1 MSHIFQLNKV
11 TDTLTALTSQHRA
24 DKKAWSLANQKLVN
38 PLKHQELVDKVSKL
52 EATNQRMQAILERN
66 QLDTSK
72 ALTCW
77 FGLFI
82 YNIPKLLT
90 YL

>member
-1 MSHIFQLNKV
+1 MCHIFQLNKV

-24 DKKAWSLANQKLVN
+24 DKKAWSLASQKLVD

-66 QLDTSK
+66 QLETSK

-77 FGLFI
+77 FDFFI
-82 YNIPKLLT
+82 FNIPK
-90 YL
+90 